1 MKVLANNPKA
11 RHDYALEDTLEAGI
25 ALSGG
30 EVKSIRAGNI
40 SIKEA
45 FVSIR
50 KGEAYLVNAYVKPYN
65 DASDDPTR
73 ARKLLLHR
81 AELDKLIG
89 AAKSGGRTVVPT
101 KLYLKKGLMKLQIAL
116 ATGKKNYDKRQDLKA
131 KQAKRETEQAIK
143 QSQQNQ

>member
-11 RHDYALEDTLEAGI
+11 RHDYAIEETLEAGI

-30 EVKSIRAGNI
+30 EVKSIRAGHI
-40 SIKEA
+40 SLKEA

-50 KGEAYLVNAYVKPYN
+50 KGEAFLMNTYIKPYA
-65 DASDDPTR
+65 DSSDDPTR
-73 ARKLLLHR
+73 PRKLLLHR
-81 AELDKLIG
+81 TELDTLVG

-116 ATGKKNYDKRQDLKA
+116 ATGKKNYDKRQALKA
-131 KQAKRETEQAIK
+131 KQAKREAEQAIK
-143 QSQQNQ
+143 QSQR

>member
-1 MKVLANNPKA
+1 MKSLATNPKA
-11 RHDYALEDTLEAGI
+11 RHDYALEETLEAGI

-30 EVKSIRAGNI
+30 EVKSIRAGHV

-50 KGEAYLVNAYVKPYN
+50 KGEAFLVNAYIKPYG
-65 DASDDPTR
+65 DSSDDPTR

-81 AELDKLIG
+81 RELNTLTG
-89 AAKSGGRTVVPT
+89 AAKAGNRTVVPI

-116 ATGKKNYDKRQDLKA
+116 ATGKKQYDKRQTLKA
-131 KQAKRETEQAIK
+131 RQAKREADQAIK
-143 QSQQNQ
+143 QSRQQ

>member
-1 MKVLANNPKA
+1 MKPLATNPKA
-11 RHDYALEDTLEAGI
+11 RHDYALEDVLEAGI

-30 EVKSIRAGNI
+30 EVKSIRAGHI

-50 KGEAYLVNAYVKPYN
+50 KGEAFLVNAYVKPYA
-65 DASDDPTR
+65 DSSEDPTR
-73 ARKLLLHR
+73 PRKLLLHR
-81 AELDKLIG
+81 KELDSLIG

-116 ATGKKNYDKRQDLKA
+116 ATGKKQYDKRQTLKER
-131 KQAKRETEQAIK
+131 QAKREAAQAIK
-143 QSQQNQ
+143 RSQ

>member
-11 RHDYALEDTLEAGI
+11 RHDYAIEDTLEAGI

-30 EVKSIRAGNI
+30 EVKSIRAGHL

-50 KGEAYLVNAYVKPYN
+50 KGEAFLVNAYIKPYA
-65 DASDDPTR
+65 DSSDDPTR

-101 KLYLKKGLMKLQIAL
+101 KLYLKKGLMKLQIAV
-116 ATGKKNYDKRQDLKA
+116 AQGKKNYDKRQTLK
-131 KQAKRETEQAIK
+131 KRQAKKEADQAIK
-143 QSQQNQ
+143 QSQQR